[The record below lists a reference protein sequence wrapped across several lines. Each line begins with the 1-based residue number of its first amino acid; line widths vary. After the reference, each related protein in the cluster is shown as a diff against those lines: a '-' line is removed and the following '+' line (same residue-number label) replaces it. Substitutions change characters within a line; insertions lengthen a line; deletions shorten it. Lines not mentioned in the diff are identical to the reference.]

1 MALKIFLFSGR
12 TIPPPHIFPVKRALF
27 QALFCWVGKSIMR
40 MQIRGEKCKS
50 PLPSHL
56 VSFDF
61 CAFWKSARFSQPLKN
76 LEVERN
82 MVRNWEKR
90 CADFFVLFLSPAHSR
105 PEVHFLFGVDSNLA
119 KTEDHLVPLHSARM
133 SNRPIPMLPF

>member
-1 MALKIFLFSGR
+1 
-12 TIPPPHIFPVKRALF
+12 
-27 QALFCWVGKSIMR
+27 MR

-50 PLPSHL
+50 PFPSHL

-61 CAFWKSARFSQPLKN
+61 CAFWKFVRFSQPLKK

-90 CADFFVLFLSPAHSR
+90 CADFFSFFLSPAHSR
-105 PEVHFLFGVDSNLA
+105 PEVHFLFGADSNLA

-133 SNRPIPMLPF
+133 SNRPIPMLPFYIRYIQNPTEKTKKNVLRDYIVRRANVF